1 MSFQKARISLDYLYN
16 YVMKNAVES
25 RKLSKMPMATFH
37 RNLKTL
43 TLRGTIKRKNGSG
56 RPRALNPMM
65 KAQFAKKFSVAPWN
79 NCK

>member
-1 MSFQKARISLDYLYN
+1 MSFEKARISLDYLYN
-16 YVMKNAVES
+16 YVTKNAAES
-25 RKLSKMPMATFH
+25 RKLSKQPMTTFY

-65 KAQFAKKFSVAPWN
+65 KAQFAKKLPVAP
-79 NCK
+79 